1 VCVREK
7 GTNRSRKEEKEV
19 EGVYSRGCAPG
30 GCTAGRSRQRKQSTN
45 SCRDMWCVLCF
56 KTDIPHPP
64 TQTAV
69 HCMRVPFGVLQRT
82 PPTSTATD
90 LASAAVNVDTKR
102 ARLFDGTLAVWANSD
117 RSVSSR
123 LSSTGSTYSGSLA
136 PAELSHTQTSSTHT
150 HTRSHERGGVRVC
163 GMRRTQGSVHGR
175 G

>member
-1 VCVREK
+1 
-7 GTNRSRKEEKEV
+7 
-19 EGVYSRGCAPG
+19 
-30 GCTAGRSRQRKQSTN
+30 
-45 SCRDMWCVLCF
+45 MWCVLRF
-56 KTDIPHPP
+56 KTDTPPPPH
-64 TQTAV
+64 THTHTHHHRHTHTHAHTHTRTHAHAHTHTHTHTAV
-69 HCMRVPFGVLQRT
+69 HRMRVPFGVLQRT